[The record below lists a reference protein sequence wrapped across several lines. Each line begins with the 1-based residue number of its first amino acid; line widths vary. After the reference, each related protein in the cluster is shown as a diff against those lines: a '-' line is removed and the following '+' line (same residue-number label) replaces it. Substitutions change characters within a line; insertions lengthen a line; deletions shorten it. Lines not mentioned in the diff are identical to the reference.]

1 MFELSAIPLGVAPAP
16 VGPMLSRIDVA
27 EPDPQARPGTISAG
41 TVEVDT
47 DLLFVL
53 SEHPAAANRRRS
65 AADPEVLPV
74 AALPELG
81 SARLAAAIA
90 ARSLPDVLEAL
101 AEDVAVLPVRLTEEG
116 IEALGVQSD
125 DGLVRLPL
133 FTSAATYAEV
143 ATGHEPLFV
152 IRLGVALI
160 EFVVQHAAH
169 LHSLIIDPHRTEA
182 FEVSSRFLAEVL
194 NDPFDEPD
202 ELDEPREMTATEP
215 TESAS
220 TSPARRVVGLD
231 LDLPTHWAVLNLRA
245 PVEVR
250 QGEIKELV
258 KRQTRKLSDAGAN
271 LRREMRQWLER
282 AAAQAA
288 GAGGRDFAFL
298 LANTKEAAAAVS
310 LVTYWHDIGAT
321 GSISPLQL
329 MTERLVADSRPG
341 DELVELKDDDDGIV
355 RRVRL
360 SHGAKE
366 LGGENTP
373 LVLID
378 YWLAVPGEGALAHVA
393 FSTPHDFAK
402 DEITRLADAVVLGAR
417 WVFAD
422 ELPPASAS
430 FAVEEAD

>member
-16 VGPMLSRIDVA
+16 VGPMLSRIDAA
-27 EPDPQARPGTISAG
+27 ESDPQARPGTISAG
-41 TVEVDT
+41 TVEVET

-53 SEHPAAANRRRS
+53 TEHPAAALPDRGQ
-65 AADPEVLPV
+65 AGPEVLPV

-81 SARLAAAIA
+81 SARLAAALA

-101 AEDVAVLPVRLTEEG
+101 AEDVALLPVRLTDEG

-143 ATGHEPLFV
+143 TTGQEPLFV

-169 LHSLIIDPHRTEA
+169 LHSLIIDPHRSEA
-182 FEVSSRFLAEVL
+182 FEISSRFLTEVL

-202 ELDEPREMTATEP
+202 EPREILAIEP
-215 TESAS
+215 TEPQN
-220 TSPARRVVGLD
+220 TSLARRVVGLD
-231 LDLPTHWAVLNLRA
+231 LDLPAHWAVLNLRT

-250 QGEIKELV
+250 QSKIKELV
-258 KRQTRKLSDAGAN
+258 KQQTRKLSDAGAN

-282 AAAQAA
+282 AAMQAA

-310 LVTYWHDIGAT
+310 LVTYWHEIGAT
-321 GSISPLQL
+321 GNISPLQL
-329 MTERLVADSRPG
+329 MTERLVADSRVG
-341 DELVELKDDDDGIV
+341 DELVELKSTDEGIV

-366 LGGENTP
+366 LGGEKTP

-378 YWLAVPGEGALAHVA
+378 YWLAVPGEAALAHVA

-402 DEITRLADAVVLGAR
+402 AEITRLADAVVLGAR

-422 ELPPASAS
+422 ELPPTSDS
-430 FAVEEAD
+430 FAAEEAD